1 MKYLVTGGAGFIGS
15 HLIESLLFEGNQ
27 VVCIDDL
34 SSGHLSNIPKNE
46 HVIFINKSIQNIE
59 IAELPN
65 IDGIFHLAAQASVL
79 KSIEDFYNSSAN
91 NLLGTLKVLDLAN
104 KFKIPIVYATSSAV
118 YGNLANGN
126 DANKKFDIL
135 SPYAQDK
142 LTMEHYAGM
151 AWKVY
156 KTKSIGLRFF
166 NVYGPRQD
174 PTNSYSGVISIFVD
188 RLLKG
193 MPVTVNGGYQT
204 RDFIYIGDVVN
215 VLLKSMKILFHK
227 DTCEVVN
234 VGTGISITI
243 DILLETLNILLGTE
257 PEVIRAKLPEGDPA
271 ISGGTYKKLEKIIDV
286 NIRHFSPLKVGLQKT
301 VDYYKTINTQ
311 RHERI

>member
-1 MKYLVTGGAGFIGS
+1 
-15 HLIESLLFEGNQ
+15 
-27 VVCIDDL
+27 
-34 SSGHLSNIPKNE
+34 
-46 HVIFINKSIQNIE
+46 
-59 IAELPN
+59 
-65 IDGIFHLAAQASVL
+65 VL